1 MIKNICTYDMHV
13 LVNGSRTNAPRKNAS
28 LRKNAP
34 RKIVPW
40 KIAPRKIAPKKNCP
54 PKKCP
59 LGKLL
64 PSPRKLTTMKFGYRY
79 LATRFF
85 ISNAF
90 FNPASMFLNIL
101 IN

>member
-13 LVNGSRTNAPRKNAS
+13 LVNGSRTNAPRKNAFF
-28 LRKNAP
+28 RKNGP

-59 LGKLL
+59 LGKLSPL
-64 PSPRKLTTMKFGYRY
+64 PQKITHHEIWVSLPGYTLFY
-79 LATRFF
+79 KQCFF
-85 ISNAF
+85 QPS
-90 FNPASMFLNIL
+90 LNVP
-101 IN
+101 

>member
-40 KIAPRKIAPKKNCP
+40 KIAPKKNCP

-59 LGKLL
+59 LGKLPPL
-64 PSPRKLTTMKFGYRY
+64 PQKITHHEIWVLLPGYTLFY
-79 LATRFF
+79 KQCFF
-85 ISNAF
+85 QPS
-90 FNPASMFLNIL
+90 LNVP
-101 IN
+101 

>member
-1 MIKNICTYDMHV
+1 MHV

-40 KIAPRKIAPKKNCP
+40 KIAPKKNCP

-59 LGKLL
+59 LDKLPPL
-64 PSPRKLTTMKFGYRY
+64 PQKITHHEIWVSLPGYTLFY
-79 LATRFF
+79 KQCFF
-85 ISNAF
+85 QPS
-90 FNPASMFLNIL
+90 LNVP
-101 IN
+101 